1 MKATIYKYLDEKG
14 ALATIENNSVILKTP
29 LEYNDP
35 FDSLFSTS
43 DEEKDNAY
51 KLFIDYQ
58 LFLGMHNFLLN
69 KKNKIL
75 RFKVIAEKHKKEIN
89 DIAREIKRTNRFV
102 SKPFLLPYR
111 ALIYSFLS
119 KSKPQLKREFKRH
132 LVESFKKMR
141 NSVIVACF
149 GSSFDNILMWSHYA
163 SKHKGAC
170 IEFEIDDDDFKNV
183 TYSKF
188 MPPYQLCQ
196 TLELFY
202 ACSFLNKEIDGADER
217 YRFAYSP
224 LVTKSTVWEY
234 EGEVRCVYSAKK
246 LDPKI
251 FRGEDAEGN
260 PALFLSMPKIKR
272 IYLGCNATKEF
283 KKNVKDVCGNIPIVE
298 MEIKENEYG
307 LVAKKP
313 K

>member
-141 NSVIVACF
+141 NSVIVA
-149 GSSFDNILMWSHYA
+149 
-163 SKHKGAC
+163 
-170 IEFEIDDDDFKNV
+170 
-183 TYSKF
+183 
-188 MPPYQLCQ
+188 
-196 TLELFY
+196 
-202 ACSFLNKEIDGADER
+202 
-217 YRFAYSP
+217 
-224 LVTKSTVWEY
+224 
-234 EGEVRCVYSAKK
+234 
-246 LDPKI
+246 
-251 FRGEDAEGN
+251 
-260 PALFLSMPKIKR
+260 
-272 IYLGCNATKEF
+272 
-283 KKNVKDVCGNIPIVE
+283 
-298 MEIKENEYG
+298 
-307 LVAKKP
+307 
-313 K
+313 